1 MDLLV
6 NDLSIQEKFCSL
18 SSFHEALEQLMKMRG
33 VAKRFQRDV
42 FCSRNFVNMDP
53 IQDIQMCKAINDL
66 QDKNKCRAVMSW
78 LTRGPF
84 WDTPEERKHSGDN
97 LLECLNRNDK
107 VVTDTAVG
115 EAAFRMLEINGS
127 SCGLISMA
135 PSDWQFTPVEVIY
148 RQDNGEEED
157 RSVDI
162 ENFFDPDA
170 LTSRLQ
176 NSEPSIN
183 SWNALQKTLSTRF
196 PRLMFAENCFEPLTS
211 KNIPFKSSLAR
222 SILRLLDILNRL
234 ALEVDKN
241 GRRTAKGEEIHDQ
254 YFKHKNALFSDSSD
268 TEKQHFKERL
278 TFPHP
283 ERAGHTIFCS
293 YHGKVPVLKKE
304 LTVRI
309 HFFWPIQLGQPVYVV
324 YIGPKLTKK

>member
-42 FCSRNFVNMDP
+42 FCSSNLVNIDP

-84 WDTPEERKHSGDN
+84 WDTPEERKHRGDN

-157 RSVDI
+157 RSVDV

-176 NSEPSIN
+176 NSEPSIS
-183 SWNALQKTLSTRF
+183 SWNALQNVALAQF
-196 PRLMFAENCFEPLTS
+196 NQLVFAENCFKPLDPV
-211 KNIPFKSSLAR
+211 PFKPCSAKML
-222 SILRLLDILNRL
+222 IKLLDILNQL
-234 ALEVDKN
+234 VLGSDSS
-241 GRRTAKGEEIHDQ
+241 GGHTAKQRQLYQDHFTGD
-254 YFKHKNALFSDSSD
+254 NAHFSDSSE
-268 TEKQHFKERL
+268 TEKHKDKDKL

-283 ERAGHTIFCS
+283 QRSGQSLFCP
-293 YHGKVPVLKKE
+293 YHGKERSCL
-304 LTVRI
+304 LRL
-309 HFFWPIQLGQPVYVV
+309 HFSWPIQPGQPVYVV